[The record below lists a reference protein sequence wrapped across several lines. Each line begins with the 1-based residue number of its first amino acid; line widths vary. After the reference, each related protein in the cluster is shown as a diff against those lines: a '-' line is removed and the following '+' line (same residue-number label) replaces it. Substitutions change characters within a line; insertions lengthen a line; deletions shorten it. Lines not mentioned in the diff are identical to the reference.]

1 MIFLAKDS
9 SSENSGSKDS
19 SSVFNFRRI
28 EKSDTTKMI
37 ERLEQLGSF
46 IELKNY
52 VKTYEKY
59 NFSGLETYSWWKNP
73 FMFDNSKPTGEEYS
87 QKEREKATVMRTLF
101 EKLGG
106 QGDACWCIEFIS
118 GSIVALKFYQRLSG
132 CLIKLSHAEV
142 AFCEVP
148 EVDSNFID
156 ALNQFTEEFSAI
168 MDDTDLAKHAK
179 KLQDFIDL

>member
-1 MIFLAKDS
+1 MIFLAKDN
-9 SSENSGSKDS
+9 SSEDS
-19 SSVFNFRRI
+19 SSFFNFRRI
-28 EKSDTTKMI
+28 ATSATTKTI
-37 ERLEQLGSF
+37 ERLEQLESF
-46 IELKNY
+46 KELEKY
-52 VKTYEKY
+52 VETYKKY

-73 FMFDNSKPTGEEYS
+73 FMFDNSKPTYKELNR
-87 QKEREKATVMRTLF
+87 KERERATVMGTLF
-101 EKLGG
+101 KKLGG
-106 QGDACWCIEFIS
+106 QGSACWNKEFIS

-132 CLIKLSHAEV
+132 CLIELTHFET
-142 AFCEVP
+142 AFSEIP

>member
-1 MIFLAKDS
+1 MIFLAKDN
-9 SSENSGSKDS
+9 SSEDS
-19 SSVFNFRRI
+19 SSFFNFRRI
-28 EKSDTTKMI
+28 ATSATTETI
-37 ERLEQLGSF
+37 EQLVSSESF
-46 IELKNY
+46 KELEKY
-52 VKTYEKY
+52 VETYKKY
-59 NFSGLETYSWWKNP
+59 NFSELETYSWWKNP

-148 EVDSNFID
+148 EVDSNFFD

>member
-1 MIFLAKDS
+1 MIFLSKDS
-9 SSENSGSKDS
+9 SSKYS

-46 IELKNY
+46 IELEKY
-52 VKTYEKY
+52 VETYEKY
-59 NFSGLETYSWWKNP
+59 DFSGLETYSWWKNP
-73 FMFDNSKPTGEEYS
+73 FMFDNSKPTGNDELTRE
-87 QKEREKATVMRTLF
+87 EREKATVMRTLF

-106 QGDACWCIEFIS
+106 QGYACWNKEFIS
-118 GSIVALKFYQRLSG
+118 GSVVALKFYQKLSN
-132 CLIKLSHAEV
+132 CLIELKHFER

-156 ALNQFTEEFSAI
+156 TLNQFAEEFSAI
-168 MDDTDLAKHAK
+168 MDDTDLAKQAN
-179 KLQDFIDL
+179 KLQDFINL